1 MNFYIHFHP
10 ELQCIWKNNSTNK
23 LIKWG
28 ESPEKK
34 NQQNKPLCCVIYS
47 KETCDFSVINSIW
60 DGQMYTDID
69 ILCIF
74 TSNMKGKKTLIPNI
88 YWPVSIGQ
96 AEPSHFQCN
105 TSQLSKCCY
114 LNSPSVIGDEE
125 ITLASLPIKHNCS
138 GGSTVQT
145 LHNGTTTPI
154 ILATYL
160 HHLLTWKHGMSGKFA
175 SKSNCGMTLS
185 IETFIL

>member
-1 MNFYIHFHP
+1 M
-10 ELQCIWKNNSTNK
+10 
-23 LIKWG
+23 
-28 ESPEKK
+28 
-34 NQQNKPLCCVIYS
+34 
-47 KETCDFSVINSIW
+47 INSIW

-114 LNSPSVIGDEE
+114 LLILPVLLEMRKLRSCLTHTGKSPNK
-125 ITLASLPIKHNCS
+125 TLLRWVY
-138 GGSTVQT
+138 GSDTAQR
-145 LHNGTTTPI
+145 N
-154 ILATYL
+154 
-160 HHLLTWKHGMSGKFA
+160 HHANYFSHVPPPPPNLETWYVREVCLKIQLWNDFINRNFHPLI
-175 SKSNCGMTLS
+175 SNY
-185 IETFIL
+185 